1 MNMRFSLTIDLG
13 DNTIR
18 LVDRVIA
25 AAGQYKRLEA
35 VTLRL
40 KDATDKLQA
49 AVATNPDPDQHD

>member
-1 MNMRFSLTIDLG
+1 
-13 DNTIR
+13 
-18 LVDRVIA
+18 
-25 AAGQYKRLEA
+25 